1 MGEQPLH
8 QSSAQVAKRVLQ
20 ARERM
25 KLLNPMGLSNAEA
38 PLEAMKG
45 RLKLQGAA
53 KNLWQATLERLC
65 LSARSSCKVLRV
77 ARTIADLDEAQMI
90 EPVHIAE
97 ALTYRPLDRQAA
109 QL

>member
-1 MGEQPLH
+1 
-8 QSSAQVAKRVLQ
+8 
-20 ARERM
+20 
-25 KLLNPMGLSNAEA
+25 
-38 PLEAMKG
+38 MKG

-53 KNLWQATLERLC
+53 KNLWQATVERLC

-77 ARTIADLDEAQMI
+77 ARTIADLDETQMI